1 MAKRIPKLLAPEE
14 VHTKVKSTSLTD
26 FCEVYI
32 PMAPDVYT
40 YGVPAGV
47 SLVRGDVVWVQFATR
62 KKPALA
68 LVARVHRERPKFDV
82 RLAFLHQSGFRFSER
97 YMETLEWVARY
108 YISTPMK
115 ALFVFWP
122 ADFEKYLAALAFE
135 TGEASPCLQPRLS
148 LHRTQTRSQPSADE
162 CLLSGQAIAEASST
176 PSAGDTPATPPYLD
190 ESRETRDE
198 SQDARDESVFEVR
211 NSEFR
216 VFNEELKM
224 KNDGACRPEQNVP
237 PLTLEQ
243 SNAYNSLCEELDKDG
258 FRGVLLH
265 GITGS
270 GKTRVYQELA
280 RTALQK
286 GKKVLILVPEI
297 GLTPQTS
304 ARFESFLQQPVV
316 VMHSALSAPK
326 KREAFLSVMRG
337 EARVVLGTRS
347 AILAPF
353 DFDLVILDEE
363 HDSSFKQQDPAPRYH
378 TREMAFHIAYKYG
391 ALVVLGSAT
400 PSLETF
406 NNANAKN
413 LKILSLK
420 ERATQAKLPNVQIID
435 MGKNRQQKGILMSPA
450 LREALTDCLEKGD
463 QAIVLMNR
471 RGFSK
476 MRVCTECGETLYCK
490 HCHIPL
496 VYHKQYRSLMCH
508 YCGSL
513 YPVNTPCASCGAE
526 TYEFVGGAIEM
537 LEDEINEWVPHAK
550 VVRMDRDTTQNVGAT
565 EKILESFRN
574 REYNVLLGTQ
584 MVAKGHDFPGVQLVG
599 VVGADSGLGIP
610 DFRSTERLFQLLSQT
625 AGRAG
630 RAGGEGKVL
639 IQTLKPTEPV
649 MQFAVHHDFDG
660 FAAKEIEDRRL
671 AFYPPFCKLVEISCG
686 GRDEDLLRHTVER
699 IESLLR
705 AEKKLMVLGPV
716 DAFVPVVQNI
726 HWAKLYVKT
735 QDLAPVRSILNPIIN
750 GAKPWVPG
758 IEIKVEIE

>member
-1 MAKRIPKLLAPEE
+1 MTKRIPKVLPPEE
-14 VHTKVKSTSLTD
+14 VHQKLKSGSLTD

-32 PMAPDVYT
+32 PMSPDVYT
-40 YGVPAGV
+40 YGVPQGTT
-47 SLVRGDVVWVQFATR
+47 LKRGDIVWVQFATR

-68 LVARVHRERPKFDV
+68 LVAKVHQERPSFDV
-82 RLAFLHQSGFRFSER
+82 RPAYPHQSGYRFSER

-122 ADFEKYLAALAFE
+122 SDFEKYLAALAFE
-135 TGEASPCLQPRLS
+135 KGEASP
-148 LHRTQTRSQPSADE
+148 
-162 CLLSGQAIAEASST
+162 
-176 PSAGDTPATPPYLD
+176 SAGGSPATPPNAPAL
-190 ESRETRDE
+190 T
-198 SQDARDESVFEVR
+198 
-211 NSEFR
+211 SEQTNA
-216 VFNEELKM
+216 FN
-224 KNDGACRPEQNVP
+224 V
-237 PLTLEQ
+237 
-243 SNAYNSLCEELDKDG
+243 LCEELDKEG

-265 GITGS
+265 GVTGS

-280 RTALQK
+280 REALK
-286 GKKVLILVPEI
+286 RGKKVLILVPEI
-297 GLTPQTS
+297 GLTPQTA
-304 ARFESFLQQPVV
+304 ARFETFLQQPIVV
-316 VMHSALSAPK
+316 LHSALSAPK
-326 KREAFLSVMRG
+326 KREAFLSVLRG
-337 EARVVLGTRS
+337 DAKVVLGTRS

-378 TREMAFHIAYKYG
+378 TREMAFHLAYKYG

-406 NNANAKN
+406 NNAKAKN

-420 ERATQAKLPNVQIID
+420 ERATQAKLPEVQIID

-450 LREALTDCLEKGD
+450 LREALTDCIEKGD
-463 QAIVLMNR
+463 QAIILMNR

-496 VYHKQYRSLMCH
+496 VYHKQYRSLLCH
-508 YCGSL
+508 YCGTL

-537 LEDEINEWVPHAK
+537 LEDEINEWVPQAK
-550 VVRMDRDTTQNVGAT
+550 VIRMDRDTTQNVGAT

-639 IQTLKPTEPV
+639 IQTLKPNEPV

-686 GRDEDLLRHTVER
+686 SRDEDLLRHTVER
-699 IESLLR
+699 LESLLR

-716 DAFVPVVQNI
+716 DAFVPVVQNT
-726 HWAKLYVKT
+726 HWAKLYIKT
-735 QDLAPVRSILNPIIN
+735 QDLAPIRKILHPIIN
-750 GAKPWVPG
+750 GAKPWEPG
-758 IEIKVEIE
+758 VEIKVEIE

>member
-1 MAKRIPKLLAPEE
+1 MTKRIPKLSAPEE
-14 VHTKVKSTSLTD
+14 VHQKLKSELLTD

-47 SLVRGDVVWVQFATR
+47 SLCRGDVVWVQFATR

-68 LVARVHRERPKFDV
+68 VVARVHQDRPKFDV
-82 RLAFLHQSGFRFSER
+82 RPAYPHQSGYRFSER
-97 YMETLEWVARY
+97 YMETLEWTARY

-122 ADFEKYLAALAFE
+122 ADFEKYLNALAADSRQS
-135 TGEASPCLQPRLS
+135 EADSRQP
-148 LHRTQTRSQPSADE
+148 
-162 CLLSGQAIAEASST
+162 T
-176 PSAGDTPATPPYLD
+176 PVAPA
-190 ESRETRDE
+190 
-198 SQDARDESVFEVR
+198 
-211 NSEFR
+211 
-216 VFNEELKM
+216 
-224 KNDGACRPEQNVP
+224 
-237 PLTLEQ
+237 LTLEQ
-243 SNAYNSLCEELDKDG
+243 TNAFNTLCEELDKDG

-265 GITGS
+265 GVTGS

-280 RTALQK
+280 REALMRH
-286 GKKVLILVPEI
+286 KKVLILVPEI
-297 GLTPQTS
+297 GLTPQTRK
-304 ARFESFLQQPVV
+304 RFEDFLQVPIVV
-316 VMHSALSAPK
+316 LHSALSAPK
-326 KREAFLSVMRG
+326 KREGYVSILKGDAQ
-337 EARVVLGTRS
+337 VVLGTRS

-378 TREMAFHIAYKYG
+378 TREMAFHLAYKYG

-406 NNANAKN
+406 NNAKANN
-413 LKILSLK
+413 LKTVTLK
-420 ERATQAKLPNVQIID
+420 ERATQAPLPKVQIVD
-435 MGKNRQQKGILMSPA
+435 MGKMRQQKGILLSPA
-450 LREALTDCLEKGD
+450 LREALTDCIERGD
-463 QAIVLMNR
+463 QAIILMNR

-508 YCGSL
+508 YCAAL
-513 YPVNTPCASCGAE
+513 YPVNTPCSACGAE

-537 LEDEINEWVPHAK
+537 LEDEIKEWIPNAK
-550 VVRMDRDTTQNVGAT
+550 VIRMDRDTTQNVGAS
-565 EKILESFRN
+565 EKILDAFRN
-574 REYNVLLGTQ
+574 REYNILLGTQ

-630 RAGGEGKVL
+630 RAGGEGLVL
-639 IQTLKPTEPV
+639 IQTLKPSEPV
-649 MQFAVHHDFDG
+649 MQFAVNHDFIG
-660 FAAKEIEDRRL
+660 FANKEMEDRRA

-686 GRDEDLLRHTVER
+686 SRDEDLLRHTMER
-699 IESLLR
+699 LESLLR
-705 AEKKLMVLGPV
+705 ADKKLLVLGPV
-716 DAFVPVVQNI
+716 DAFVPVVQNT
-726 HWAKLYVKT
+726 HWAKLYIKT
-735 QDLAPVRSILNPIIN
+735 QDLAPVRKILHPVIN
-750 GAKPWVPG
+750 GAKPWVQNV
-758 IEIKVEIE
+758 EIKVEIE

>member
-1 MAKRIPKLLAPEE
+1 MTKRIPKLSAPEE
-14 VHTKVKSTSLTD
+14 VHQKLKSELLTD

-47 SLVRGDVVWVQFATR
+47 SLCRGDVVWVQFATR

-68 LVARVHRERPKFDV
+68 VVARVHQDRPKFDV
-82 RLAFLHQSGFRFSER
+82 RPAYPHQSGYRFSER
-97 YMETLEWVARY
+97 YMETLEWTARY

-122 ADFEKYLAALAFE
+122 ADFEKYLNALAADSRQS
-135 TGEASPCLQPRLS
+135 EADSRQ
-148 LHRTQTRSQPSADE
+148 
-162 CLLSGQAIAEASST
+162 ST
-176 PSAGDTPATPPYLD
+176 PVAPA
-190 ESRETRDE
+190 
-198 SQDARDESVFEVR
+198 
-211 NSEFR
+211 
-216 VFNEELKM
+216 
-224 KNDGACRPEQNVP
+224 
-237 PLTLEQ
+237 LTLEQ
-243 SNAYNSLCEELDKDG
+243 SNAFNTLCEELDKDG

-265 GITGS
+265 GVTGS

-280 RTALQK
+280 REALMRH
-286 GKKVLILVPEI
+286 KKVLILVPEI
-297 GLTPQTS
+297 GLTPQTRK
-304 ARFESFLQQPVV
+304 RFEDFLQVPIVV
-316 VMHSALSAPK
+316 LHSALSAPK
-326 KREAFLSVMRG
+326 KREGYVSILKGDAQ
-337 EARVVLGTRS
+337 VVLGTRS

-378 TREMAFHIAYKYG
+378 TREMAFHLAYKYG

-406 NNANAKN
+406 NNAKANN
-413 LKILSLK
+413 LKTVTLK
-420 ERATQAKLPNVQIID
+420 ERATQAPLPKVQIVD
-435 MGKNRQQKGILMSPA
+435 MGKMRQQKGILLSPA
-450 LREALTDCLEKGD
+450 LREALTDCIERGD
-463 QAIVLMNR
+463 QAIILMNR

-508 YCGSL
+508 YCAAL
-513 YPVNTPCASCGAE
+513 YPVNTPCSACGAE

-537 LEDEINEWVPHAK
+537 LEDEIKEWIPNAK
-550 VVRMDRDTTQNVGAT
+550 VIRMDRDTTQNVGAS
-565 EKILESFRN
+565 EKILDAFRN
-574 REYNVLLGTQ
+574 REYNVLIGTQ

-630 RAGGEGKVL
+630 RAGGEGLVL
-639 IQTLKPTEPV
+639 IQTLKPSEPV
-649 MQFAVHHDFDG
+649 MQFAVNHDFIG
-660 FAAKEIEDRRL
+660 FANKEMEDRRA

-686 GRDEDLLRHTVER
+686 SRDEDLLRHTMER
-699 IESLLR
+699 LESLLR
-705 AEKKLMVLGPV
+705 ADKKLLVLGPV
-716 DAFVPVVQNI
+716 DAFVPVVQNT
-726 HWAKLYVKT
+726 HWAKLYIKT
-735 QDLAPVRSILNPIIN
+735 QDLAPVRKILHPVIN
-750 GAKPWVPG
+750 GAKPWVQNV
-758 IEIKVEIE
+758 EIKVEIE

>member
-1 MAKRIPKLLAPEE
+1 MTKRIPKLSAPEE
-14 VHTKVKSTSLTD
+14 VHQKLKSELLTD

-47 SLVRGDVVWVQFATR
+47 SLCRGDVVWVQFATR

-68 LVARVHRERPKFDV
+68 VVARVHQDRPKFDV
-82 RLAFLHQSGFRFSER
+82 RPAYPHQSGYRFSER
-97 YMETLEWVARY
+97 YMETLEWTARY

-122 ADFEKYLAALAFE
+122 ADFEKYLNALAADCRQSE
-135 TGEASPCLQPRLS
+135 VDSRQP
-148 LHRTQTRSQPSADE
+148 
-162 CLLSGQAIAEASST
+162 T
-176 PSAGDTPATPPYLD
+176 PVAPA
-190 ESRETRDE
+190 
-198 SQDARDESVFEVR
+198 
-211 NSEFR
+211 
-216 VFNEELKM
+216 
-224 KNDGACRPEQNVP
+224 
-237 PLTLEQ
+237 LTLEQ
-243 SNAYNSLCEELDKDG
+243 TNAFNTLCEELDKDG

-265 GITGS
+265 GVTGS

-280 RTALQK
+280 REALMRH
-286 GKKVLILVPEI
+286 KKVLILVPEI
-297 GLTPQTS
+297 GLTPQTRK
-304 ARFESFLQQPVV
+304 RFEDFLQVPIVV
-316 VMHSALSAPK
+316 LHSALSAPK
-326 KREAFLSVMRG
+326 KREGYVSILKGDAQ
-337 EARVVLGTRS
+337 VVLGTRS

-378 TREMAFHIAYKYG
+378 TREMAFHLAYKYG

-406 NNANAKN
+406 NNAKANN
-413 LKILSLK
+413 LKTVTLK
-420 ERATQAKLPNVQIID
+420 ERATQAPLPKVQIVD
-435 MGKNRQQKGILMSPA
+435 MGKMRQQKGILLSPA
-450 LREALTDCLEKGD
+450 LREALTDCIERGD
-463 QAIVLMNR
+463 QAIILMNR

-508 YCGSL
+508 YCAAL
-513 YPVNTPCASCGAE
+513 YPVNTPCSACGAE

-537 LEDEINEWVPHAK
+537 LEDEIKEWIPNAK
-550 VVRMDRDTTQNVGAT
+550 VIRMDRDTTQNVGAS
-565 EKILESFRN
+565 EKILDAFRN
-574 REYNVLLGTQ
+574 REYNILLGTQ

-630 RAGGEGKVL
+630 RAGGEGLVL
-639 IQTLKPTEPV
+639 IQTLKPSEPV
-649 MQFAVHHDFDG
+649 MQFAVNHDFIG
-660 FAAKEIEDRRL
+660 FANKEMEDRRA

-686 GRDEDLLRHTVER
+686 SRDEDLLRHTMER
-699 IESLLR
+699 LESLLR
-705 AEKKLMVLGPV
+705 TDKKLMVLGPV
-716 DAFVPVVQNI
+716 DAFVPVVQNV
-726 HWAKLYVKT
+726 HWAKLYIKT
-735 QDLAPVRSILNPIIN
+735 QDLAPVRKILHPVIN
-750 GAKPWVPG
+750 GAKPWVQNV
-758 IEIKVEIE
+758 EIKVEIE

>member
-1 MAKRIPKLLAPEE
+1 MTKRIPKLSAPEE
-14 VHTKVKSTSLTD
+14 VHQKLKSGSLSD

-32 PMAPDVYT
+32 PMAPDIYT
-40 YGVPAGV
+40 YGVPSGV
-47 SLVRGDVVWVQFATR
+47 SLMRGDVVWVQFATR

-68 LVARVHRERPKFDV
+68 LVSKVHQDRPQFDV
-82 RLAFLHQSGFRFSER
+82 RPAYPHQSGYRFSER
-97 YMETLEWVARY
+97 YMETLEWTARY

-135 TGEASPCLQPRLS
+135 KGEASP
-148 LHRTQTRSQPSADE
+148 
-162 CLLSGQAIAEASST
+162 
-176 PSAGDTPATPPYLD
+176 SAGGQHLGACSLVRMATKVGATPATPPNAPAL
-190 ESRETRDE
+190 T
-198 SQDARDESVFEVR
+198 FEQT
-211 NSEFR
+211 NA
-216 VFNEELKM
+216 FN
-224 KNDGACRPEQNVP
+224 
-237 PLTLEQ
+237 T
-243 SNAYNSLCEELDKDG
+243 LCEELDKDG

-265 GITGS
+265 GVTGS

-280 RTALQK
+280 FEALK
-286 GKKVLILVPEI
+286 RHKKVLILVPEI
-297 GLTPQTS
+297 GLTPQTLK
-304 ARFESFLQQPVV
+304 RFEDFLQVPVV
-316 VMHSALSAPK
+316 VLHSALSAPK
-326 KREAFLSVMRG
+326 KREGYVSILKG
-337 EARVVLGTRS
+337 DTQVVLGTRS

-378 TREMAFHIAYKYG
+378 TREMAFHLAYKYG
-391 ALVVLGSAT
+391 SLVVLGSAT

-406 NNANAKN
+406 NNAKANN
-413 LKILSLK
+413 LKIVTLK
-420 ERATQAKLPNVQIID
+420 ERATQAPLPNVQIVD
-435 MGKNRQQKGILMSPA
+435 MGKNRQQKGILMSPT
-450 LREALTDCLEKGD
+450 LREALTDCIEHGD
-463 QAIVLMNR
+463 QAIILMNR

-496 VYHKQYRSLMCH
+496 VYHKQYRSLLCH
-508 YCGSL
+508 YCGTL

-537 LEDEINEWVPHAK
+537 LEDEIREWVPGAK
-550 VVRMDRDTTQNVGAT
+550 VIRMDRDTTQNVGAS
-565 EKILESFRN
+565 EKILDAFRN
-574 REYNVLLGTQ
+574 RECNVLLGTQ

-630 RAGGEGKVL
+630 RAGGKGQVL
-639 IQTLKPTEPV
+639 IQTLKPSEPV
-649 MQFAVHHDFDG
+649 MQFAVNHDFNG
-660 FAAKEIEDRRL
+660 FAEKELEDRRA

-686 GRDEDLLRHTVER
+686 SRDEDLLRHTMER

-705 AEKKLMVLGPV
+705 ADKKLLVLGPV
-716 DAFVPVVQNI
+716 DAFVPVVQNT

-735 QDLAPVRSILNPIIN
+735 QDLAPVRKILHPIVN
-750 GAKPWVPG
+750 AAKPWVQG

>member
-1 MAKRIPKLLAPEE
+1 MAKRIPKLSAPEE
-14 VHTKVKSTSLTD
+14 VHQKLKSASLTD

-68 LVARVHRERPKFDV
+68 IVSKVHQDRPGFDV
-82 RLAFLHQSGFRFSER
+82 RPAYPHQSGYRFSER
-97 YMETLEWVARY
+97 YMETLEWTARY

-122 ADFEKYLAALAFE
+122 SDFEKYLDALAFE
-135 TGEASPCLQPRLS
+135 KGEASPCLQPRLS
-148 LHRTQTRSQPSADE
+148 LLRTQTWPQPSADE
-162 CLLSGQAIAEASST
+162 CSLSGQAFAESYST
-176 PSAGDTPATPPYLD
+176 PTAGDTSPATPPNAPALTSEQTNALD
-190 ESRETRDE
+190 TLR
-198 SQDARDESVFEVR
+198 
-211 NSEFR
+211 
-216 VFNEELKM
+216 EELNK
-224 KNDGACRPEQNVP
+224 
-237 PLTLEQ
+237 T
-243 SNAYNSLCEELDKDG
+243 G

-265 GITGS
+265 GVTGS

-280 RTALQK
+280 REALLQN
-286 GKKVLILVPEI
+286 KKVLILVPEI
-297 GLTPQTS
+297 GLTPQTLK
-304 ARFESFLQQPVV
+304 RFEDFLQVPIVV
-316 VMHSALSAPK
+316 LHSALSAPK
-326 KREAFLSVMRG
+326 KREGYLSILRG
-337 EARVVLGTRS
+337 DAQVVIGTRS

-378 TREMAFHIAYKYG
+378 TREMAFHLAYKYG

-400 PSLETF
+400 PCLETF
-406 NNANAKN
+406 YNAQANN
-413 LKILSLK
+413 LKTVTLK
-420 ERATQAKLPNVQIID
+420 ERATQAPLPKVQIVD
-435 MGKNRQQKGILMSPA
+435 MGKTRQQKGILLSPT
-450 LREALTDCLEKGD
+450 LREALTDCIERGD
-463 QAIVLMNR
+463 QAIILMNR

-508 YCGSL
+508 YCAAL
-513 YPVNTPCASCGAE
+513 YPVNTPCSACGAE

-537 LEDEINEWVPHAK
+537 LEEEIAEWIPNAK
-550 VVRMDRDTTQNVGAT
+550 VIRMDRDTTQNVGAS
-565 EKILESFRN
+565 EKILDAFRN
-574 REYNVLLGTQ
+574 REYNILLGTQ

-630 RAGGEGKVL
+630 RAGGEGLVL
-639 IQTLKPTEPV
+639 IQTLKPSEPV
-649 MQFAVHHDFDG
+649 MQFAVNHDFNG
-660 FAAKEIEDRRL
+660 FANKEMEDRRA

-686 GRDEDLLRHTVER
+686 SRDEDLLRHTVER
-699 IESLLR
+699 LEALLR
-705 AEKKLMVLGPV
+705 ANKNLMVLGPV
-716 DAFVPVVQNI
+716 DAFVPIVQNV
-726 HWAKLYVKT
+726 HWAKFYIKT
-735 QDLAPVRSILNPIIN
+735 QDLAPVRKILHPIVN
-750 GAKPWVPG
+750 APKPWVQNV
-758 IEIKVEIE
+758 EIKVEIE

>member
-1 MAKRIPKLLAPEE
+1 MTKRIPKLNAPEE
-14 VHTKVKSTSLTD
+14 VHQKLKSAMLTD

-47 SLVRGDVVWVQFATR
+47 SLCRGDVVWVQFATR

-68 LVARVHRERPKFDV
+68 VVARVHQDRPKFDV
-82 RLAFLHQSGFRFSER
+82 RPAYPHQSLYRFSER
-97 YMETLEWVARY
+97 YMETLEWTARY

-135 TGEASPCLQPRLS
+135 KGEASPS
-148 LHRTQTRSQPSADE
+148 LKPQGSTA
-162 CLLSGQAIAEASST
+162 T
-176 PSAGDTPATPPYLD
+176 PSAGDTPATP
-190 ESRETRDE
+190 
-198 SQDARDESVFEVR
+198 SVA
-211 NSEFR
+211 NDKIAPALTSEQTN
-216 VFNEELKM
+216 VFN
-224 KNDGACRPEQNVP
+224 
-237 PLTLEQ
+237 T
-243 SNAYNSLCEELDKDG
+243 LCEELDKDG

-265 GITGS
+265 GVTGS

-280 RTALQK
+280 REALK
-286 GKKVLILVPEI
+286 RHKKVLILVPEI
-297 GLTPQTS
+297 GLTPQTLK
-304 ARFESFLQQPVV
+304 RFEDFLQVPIVV
-316 VMHSALSAPK
+316 LHSALSAPK
-326 KREAFLSVMRG
+326 KREGYVSILKG
-337 EARVVLGTRS
+337 DTQVVLGTRS

-363 HDSSFKQQDPAPRYH
+363 HDTSFKQQDPAPRYH
-378 TREMAFHIAYKYG
+378 TREMAFHLAYKYG

-406 NNANAKN
+406 NNAKANN
-413 LKILSLK
+413 LKTVTLK
-420 ERATQAKLPNVQIID
+420 ERATQAPLPKVQIVD
-435 MGKNRQQKGILMSPA
+435 MSKMRQQRGILLSPT
-450 LREALTDCLEKGD
+450 LREALTDCIERGD
-463 QAIVLMNR
+463 QAIILMNR

-508 YCGSL
+508 YCATL
-513 YPVNTPCASCGAE
+513 YPVNTPCSACGAE

-537 LEDEINEWVPHAK
+537 LEDEIKEWVPKAK
-550 VVRMDRDTTQNVGAT
+550 VIRMDRDTTQNVGAS
-565 EKILESFRN
+565 EKILDAFRN
-574 REYNVLLGTQ
+574 REYNILIGTQ

-630 RAGGEGKVL
+630 RAGGNGQVF
-639 IQTLKPTEPV
+639 IQTLKPSEPI
-649 MQFAVHHDFDG
+649 MQFAVSHDYIG
-660 FAAKEIEDRRL
+660 FANKEMEDRRA

-686 GRDEDLLRHTVER
+686 SRDEDLLRHTMER
-699 IESLLR
+699 LESLLR
-705 AEKKLMVLGPV
+705 ADKKLMVLGPV

-726 HWAKLYVKT
+726 HWAKLYIKT
-735 QDLAPVRSILNPIIN
+735 QDLAPVRKILHPIIN
-750 GAKPWVPG
+750 AAKPWVQNV
-758 IEIKVEIE
+758 EIKVEIE

>member
-1 MAKRIPKLLAPEE
+1 MTKRIPKLSAPEE
-14 VHTKVKSTSLTD
+14 VHQKLKSELLTD

-47 SLVRGDVVWVQFATR
+47 SLCRGDVVWVQFATR

-68 LVARVHRERPKFDV
+68 VVARVHQDRPKFDV
-82 RLAFLHQSGFRFSER
+82 RPAYPHQSGYRFSER
-97 YMETLEWVARY
+97 YMETLEWTARY

-122 ADFEKYLAALAFE
+122 ADFEKYLNALAADSRQSE
-135 TGEASPCLQPRLS
+135 VDSRQP
-148 LHRTQTRSQPSADE
+148 
-162 CLLSGQAIAEASST
+162 T
-176 PSAGDTPATPPYLD
+176 PVAPA
-190 ESRETRDE
+190 
-198 SQDARDESVFEVR
+198 
-211 NSEFR
+211 
-216 VFNEELKM
+216 
-224 KNDGACRPEQNVP
+224 
-237 PLTLEQ
+237 LTLEQ
-243 SNAYNSLCEELDKDG
+243 TNAFNTLCEELDKDG

-265 GITGS
+265 GVTGS

-280 RTALQK
+280 REALMRH
-286 GKKVLILVPEI
+286 KKVLILVPEI
-297 GLTPQTS
+297 GLTPQTRK
-304 ARFESFLQQPVV
+304 RFEDFLQVPIVV
-316 VMHSALSAPK
+316 LHSALSAPK
-326 KREAFLSVMRG
+326 KREGYVSILKGDAQ
-337 EARVVLGTRS
+337 VVLGTRS

-378 TREMAFHIAYKYG
+378 TREMAFHLAYKYG

-406 NNANAKN
+406 NNAKANN
-413 LKILSLK
+413 LKTVTLK
-420 ERATQAKLPNVQIID
+420 ERATQAPLPKVQIVD
-435 MGKNRQQKGILMSPA
+435 MGKMRQQKGILLSPA
-450 LREALTDCLEKGD
+450 LREALTDCIERGD
-463 QAIVLMNR
+463 QAIILMNR

-508 YCGSL
+508 YCAAL
-513 YPVNTPCASCGAE
+513 YPVNTPCSACGAE

-537 LEDEINEWVPHAK
+537 LEDEIKEWIPNAK
-550 VVRMDRDTTQNVGAT
+550 VIRMDRDTTQNVGAS
-565 EKILESFRN
+565 EKILDAFRN
-574 REYNVLLGTQ
+574 REYNVLIGTQ

-630 RAGGEGKVL
+630 RAGGEGLVL
-639 IQTLKPTEPV
+639 IQTLKPSEPV
-649 MQFAVHHDFDG
+649 MQFAVNHDFNG
-660 FAAKEIEDRRL
+660 FANKEMEDRRA

-686 GRDEDLLRHTVER
+686 SRDEDLLRHTMER
-699 IESLLR
+699 LESLLR
-705 AEKKLMVLGPV
+705 ADKKLLVLGPV
-716 DAFVPVVQNI
+716 DAFVPVVQNT
-726 HWAKLYVKT
+726 HWAKLYIKT
-735 QDLAPVRSILNPIIN
+735 QDLAPVRKILHPVIN
-750 GAKPWVPG
+750 GAKPWVQNV
-758 IEIKVEIE
+758 EIKVEIE

>member
-1 MAKRIPKLLAPEE
+1 MTKRIPKLSAPEE
-14 VHTKVKSTSLTD
+14 VHQKLKSELLTD

-47 SLVRGDVVWVQFATR
+47 SLCRGDVVWVQFATR

-68 LVARVHRERPKFDV
+68 VVARVHQDRPKFDV
-82 RLAFLHQSGFRFSER
+82 RPAYPHQSGYRFSER
-97 YMETLEWVARY
+97 YMETLEWTARY

-122 ADFEKYLAALAFE
+122 ADFEKYLNALAADCRQSE
-135 TGEASPCLQPRLS
+135 VDSRQP
-148 LHRTQTRSQPSADE
+148 
-162 CLLSGQAIAEASST
+162 T
-176 PSAGDTPATPPYLD
+176 PVAPA
-190 ESRETRDE
+190 
-198 SQDARDESVFEVR
+198 
-211 NSEFR
+211 
-216 VFNEELKM
+216 
-224 KNDGACRPEQNVP
+224 
-237 PLTLEQ
+237 LTLEQ
-243 SNAYNSLCEELDKDG
+243 TNAFNTLCEELDKDG

-265 GITGS
+265 GVTGS

-280 RTALQK
+280 REALMRH
-286 GKKVLILVPEI
+286 KKVLILVPEI
-297 GLTPQTS
+297 GLTPQTRK
-304 ARFESFLQQPVV
+304 RFEDFLQVPIVV
-316 VMHSALSAPK
+316 LHSALSAPK
-326 KREAFLSVMRG
+326 KREGYVSILKGDAQ
-337 EARVVLGTRS
+337 VVLGTRS

-378 TREMAFHIAYKYG
+378 TREMAFHLAYKYG

-406 NNANAKN
+406 NNAKANN
-413 LKILSLK
+413 LKTVTLK
-420 ERATQAKLPNVQIID
+420 ERATQAPLPKVQIVD
-435 MGKNRQQKGILMSPA
+435 MSKMRQQKGILLSPA
-450 LREALTDCLEKGD
+450 LREALTDCIERGD
-463 QAIVLMNR
+463 QAIILMNR

-508 YCGSL
+508 YCAAL
-513 YPVNTPCASCGAE
+513 YPVNTPCSACGAE

-537 LEDEINEWVPHAK
+537 LEDEIKEWIPNAK
-550 VVRMDRDTTQNVGAT
+550 VIRMDRDTTQNVGAS
-565 EKILESFRN
+565 EKILDAFRN
-574 REYNVLLGTQ
+574 REYNILLGTQ

-630 RAGGEGKVL
+630 RAGGEGLVL
-639 IQTLKPTEPV
+639 IQTLKPSEPV
-649 MQFAVHHDFDG
+649 MQFAVNHDFIG
-660 FAAKEIEDRRL
+660 FANKEMEDRRA

-686 GRDEDLLRHTVER
+686 SRDEDLLRHTMER
-699 IESLLR
+699 LESLLR
-705 AEKKLMVLGPV
+705 TDKKLLVLGPV
-716 DAFVPVVQNI
+716 DAFVPVVQNT
-726 HWAKLYVKT
+726 HWAKLYIKT
-735 QDLAPVRSILNPIIN
+735 QDLAPVRKILHPVIN
-750 GAKPWVPG
+750 GAKPWVQNV
-758 IEIKVEIE
+758 EIKVEIE

>member
-1 MAKRIPKLLAPEE
+1 MTKRIPKLNAPEE
-14 VHTKVKSTSLTD
+14 VHQKLKSAMLTD

-47 SLVRGDVVWVQFATR
+47 SLCRGDVVWVQFATR

-68 LVARVHRERPKFDV
+68 VVSKVHQDRPKFDV
-82 RLAFLHQSGFRFSER
+82 RPAYPHQSGYRFSER
-97 YMETLEWVARY
+97 YMETLEWTARY

-135 TGEASPCLQPRLS
+135 QGEA
-148 LHRTQTRSQPSADE
+148 TPSRE
-162 CLLSGQAIAEASST
+162 PQGST
-176 PSAGDTPATPPYLD
+176 PPNAPKLT
-190 ESRETRDE
+190 
-198 SQDARDESVFEVR
+198 
-211 NSEFR
+211 SEQTNA
-216 VFNEELKM
+216 FNI
-224 KNDGACRPEQNVP
+224 
-237 PLTLEQ
+237 
-243 SNAYNSLCEELDKDG
+243 LCDELDKDG

-280 RTALQK
+280 REALK
-286 GKKVLILVPEI
+286 RNKKVLILVPEI
-297 GLTPQTS
+297 GLTPQTLK
-304 ARFESFLQQPVV
+304 RFEDFLQVPIVV
-316 VMHSALSAPK
+316 LHSALSAPK
-326 KREAFLSVMRG
+326 KREGYVSILKG
-337 EARVVLGTRS
+337 DTQVVLGTRS

-353 DFDLVILDEE
+353 NFDLVILDEE

-378 TREMAFHIAYKYG
+378 TREMAFHLAYKYG

-400 PSLETF
+400 PCLETF
-406 NNANAKN
+406 HNAKANN
-413 LKILSLK
+413 LKTISLK
-420 ERATQAKLPNVQIID
+420 ERATQAPLPKVQIVD
-435 MGKNRQQKGILMSPA
+435 MGKNRQQKGILLSPA
-450 LREALTDCLEKGD
+450 LREALTDCIERGD
-463 QAIVLMNR
+463 QAIILMNR

-496 VYHKQYRSLMCH
+496 VYHKQYHSLMCH
-508 YCGSL
+508 YCAAL
-513 YPVNTPCASCGAE
+513 YPVNTPCSACGAE

-537 LEDEINEWVPHAK
+537 LEDEIKEWIPHAK
-550 VVRMDRDTTQNVGAT
+550 VIRMDRDTTQNVGAS
-565 EKILESFRN
+565 EKILDAFRS
-574 REYNVLLGTQ
+574 REYNVLIGTQ

-639 IQTLKPTEPV
+639 IQTLKPSEPV
-649 MQFAVHHDFDG
+649 MQFAVNHDFDG
-660 FAAKEIEDRRL
+660 FANKELEDRRA

-686 GRDEDLLRHTVER
+686 SRDEDLLRHTMER
-699 IESLLR
+699 LESLLR
-705 AEKKLMVLGPV
+705 ADKKLMVLGPV
-716 DAFVPVVQNI
+716 DAFVPVVQNT
-726 HWAKLYVKT
+726 HWAKFYIKT
-735 QDLAPVRSILNPIIN
+735 QDLAPVRKILHPIIN
-750 GAKPWVPG
+750 AAKPWVQNV
-758 IEIKVEIE
+758 EIKVEIE

>member
-1 MAKRIPKLLAPEE
+1 MTKRIPKLSAPEE
-14 VHTKVKSTSLTD
+14 VLQKLKSATLTD

-47 SLVRGDVVWVQFATR
+47 NLVRGDVVWVQFATR

-68 LVARVHRERPKFDV
+68 VVARVHQDRPKFDV
-82 RLAFLHQSGFRFSER
+82 RPAYPHQSGYRFSER
-97 YMETLEWVARY
+97 YMETLEWTARY

-122 ADFEKYLAALAFE
+122 SDFEKYLDALAF
-135 TGEASPCLQPRLS
+135 TKGEASK
-148 LHRTQTRSQPSADE
+148 
-162 CLLSGQAIAEASST
+162 
-176 PSAGDTPATPPYLD
+176 TPPNSQSTSSWSNATGSTKAVLD
-190 ESRETRDE
+190 PLPRFTQSRMT
-198 SQDARDESVFEVR
+198 AA
-211 NSEFR
+211 NIP
-216 VFNEELKM
+216 
-224 KNDGACRPEQNVP
+224 A
-237 PLTLEQ
+237 LTLEQ
-243 SNAYNSLCEELDKDG
+243 TNAFNTLCEELDKDG

-265 GITGS
+265 GVTGS

-280 RTALQK
+280 LEALKQN
-286 GKKVLILVPEI
+286 KKVLILVPEI
-297 GLTPQTS
+297 GLTPQTLK
-304 ARFESFLQQPVV
+304 RFEDFLQVPIVV
-316 VMHSALSAPK
+316 LHSALSAPK
-326 KREAFLSVMRG
+326 KREGYVSILKG
-337 EARVVLGTRS
+337 DTQVVLGTRS

-378 TREMAFHIAYKYG
+378 TREMAFHLAYKYG

-406 NNANAKN
+406 NNAKANN
-413 LKILSLK
+413 LKTVTLK
-420 ERATQAKLPNVQIID
+420 ERATQAPLPKVQIVD
-435 MGKNRQQKGILMSPA
+435 MGKMRQQKGILLSPA
-450 LREALTDCLEKGD
+450 LREALTDCIERGD
-463 QAIVLMNR
+463 QAIILMNR

-508 YCGSL
+508 YCAAL
-513 YPVNTPCASCGAE
+513 YPVNTPCSACGAE

-537 LEDEINEWVPHAK
+537 LEEEIAEWIPNAK
-550 VVRMDRDTTQNVGAT
+550 VIRMDRDTTQNVGAS
-565 EKILESFRN
+565 EKILDAFRN
-574 REYNVLLGTQ
+574 REYNILIGTQ

-630 RAGGEGKVL
+630 RAGGEGLVL
-639 IQTLKPTEPV
+639 IQTLKPSEPV
-649 MQFAVHHDFDG
+649 MQFAVNHDFNG
-660 FAAKEIEDRRL
+660 FANKEMEDRRA

-686 GRDEDLLRHTVER
+686 SRDEDLLRHTVER
-699 IESLLR
+699 LETLLR
-705 AEKKLMVLGPV
+705 ADKKLMVLGPV
-716 DAFVPVVQNI
+716 DAFVPVIQNV

-735 QDLAPVRSILNPIIN
+735 QDLAPVRKILHPIVN
-750 GAKPWVPG
+750 APKPWVQNV
-758 IEIKVEIE
+758 EIKVEIE